1 MSKIIFIF
9 MAGFVGY
16 FLGQISVLYKL
27 SKMSEESFFR
37 FFFRMYLMRK
47 NSEDK
52 K

>member
-1 MSKIIFIF
+1 MSRIIFILI
-9 MAGFVGY
+9 AGFVGY
-16 FLGQISVLYKL
+16 FLGQLSVLYNL
-27 SKMSEESFFR
+27 TKMSEESFFR